1 MNMKLSLSLIAITSA
16 LYGCSATPNIS
27 GPIVSN
33 PVITENGDK
42 VTGDGSHLLGLPMT
56 RDFIMD
62 TSAYTSEAN
71 ANYEKARIKVSE
83 KISSGQK
90 TTDYLPDRK
99 IFSIKPVGDVKP
111 RAVILLKPVDI
122 ENIRTWTVRKKN
134 ITVCEGFMTLP
145 TATSDGSLGSQQVRD
160 NEVIT
165 FMPVKKSI
173 PLSSRDC
180 EKFISDKDGYDYVS
194 ASQELAF
201 ILDGRDIG
209 RSPFLAIYESPK
221 SPYSSMVLSLGELS
235 PDALRVLTH
244 SWPEL
249 ITKVYK
255 YGKEV
260 DPIDG
265 KIDPVAGIGAMLL
278 FDPKLKQAQSDAK
291 WGYMK
296 IGLTG
301 AICGGAFTASTITLN
316 TLIATPAC
324 SKFILEAADAFGYTV
339 PENMSKMLRS

>member
-1 MNMKLSLSLIAITSA
+1 MNIKLSVYLMLITSV
-16 LYGCSATPNIS
+16 LYGCATTAPAPPLS
-27 GPIVSN
+27 EPI
-33 PVITENGDK
+33 PPPMGVIPIPDDDK
-42 VTGDGSHLLGLPMT
+42 VVGDGSHLQGLPMT
-56 RDFIMD
+56 RDFIMNP
-62 TSAYTSEAN
+62 SVYTKEAN
-71 ANYEKARIKVSE
+71 VNYQKAIE
-83 KISSGQK
+83 KISSGK
-90 TTDYLPDRK
+90 RTTNILPDKK

-111 RAVILLKPVDI
+111 RAVILLKKGKIQDL
-122 ENIRTWTVRKKN
+122 RQWTVRKKN
-134 ITVCEGFMTLP
+134 ITICEGFMTLP
-145 TATSDGSLGSQQVRD
+145 MATPGDSPGAQQIRD

-165 FMPVKKSI
+165 FMPVNSMDKKSI
-173 PLSSRDC
+173 PLSPDKC
-180 EKFISDKDGYDYVS
+180 EKFISDKNGYDYVS

-201 ILDGRDIG
+201 ILDGKDVG

-235 PDALRVLTH
+235 PGALRVLTQ

-249 ITKVYK
+249 ITKVYQH
-255 YGKEV
+255 GNN
-260 DPIDG
+260 
-265 KIDPVAGIGAMLL
+265 IDPVSGITAMLL

-324 SKFILEAADAFGYTV
+324 SKFILDAADAFGYTI
-339 PENMSKMLRS
+339 PENISKMLRS

>member
-1 MNMKLSLSLIAITSA
+1 MNIKLSLSLIAITSA
-16 LYGCSATPNIS
+16 LYGCAATPS
-27 GPIVSN
+27 SN
-33 PVITENGDK
+33 PTIPENGDK
-42 VTGDGSHLLGLPMT
+42 VIGDGSHLLGIPMT
-56 RDFIMD
+56 RDFIMNP
-62 TSAYTSEAN
+62 SAYTSEAN
-71 ANYEKARIKVSE
+71 ANYQKAVIKVSE

-90 TTDYLPDRK
+90 TTSNLPDKK

-111 RAVILLKPVDI
+111 RAVILLKKGKISNP
-122 ENIRTWTVRKKN
+122 NQWTVRKKN

-145 TATSDGSLGSQQVRD
+145 TATSVGSPGSQQVRD

-165 FMPVKKSI
+165 FMPINSMDKESI
-173 PLSSRDC
+173 PLSSKDC

-235 PDALRVLTH
+235 PDALRVLTQ

-249 ITKVYK
+249 ITKVYQH
-255 YGKEV
+255 GKKV
-260 DPIDG
+260 DPKDG
-265 KIDPVAGIGAMLL
+265 KIDPVSGIATMLL

-324 SKFILEAADAFGYTV
+324 SKFILDAADAFGYTV
-339 PENMSKMLRS
+339 PENISKMLRS

>member
-1 MNMKLSLSLIAITSA
+1 MAITSV
-16 LYGCSATPNIS
+16 LYGCATTAPA
-27 GPIVSN
+27 PPMSN
-33 PVITENGDK
+33 PIPPPVAVIPDDDK
-42 VTGDGSHLLGLPMT
+42 VVGDGSHLLGLPMT
-56 RDFIMD
+56 RDFIMNL
-62 TSAYTSEAN
+62 SAYTNEVD
-71 ANYEKARIKVSE
+71 ANYQKAVVKVSKE
-83 KISSGQK
+83 ISASQR
-90 TTDYLPDRK
+90 TTSNLPDKK

-111 RAVILLKPVDI
+111 RAVILLKKGIITKP
-122 ENIRTWTVRKKN
+122 NQWTVRKKN
-134 ITVCEGFMTLP
+134 ITVCESFMTLP
-145 TATSDGSLGSQQVRD
+145 MATPGGSPGSQQVRD

-165 FMPVKKSI
+165 FMPVNSIDKTSI
-173 PLSSRDC
+173 PLSPKNC
-180 EKFISDKDGYDYVS
+180 EKFISDKNGYDYVS

-201 ILDGRDIG
+201 ILDGKDVG

-235 PDALRVLTH
+235 PGALRVLTQ

-249 ITKVYK
+249 ITKVYQH
-255 YGKEV
+255 GNN
-260 DPIDG
+260 
-265 KIDPVAGIGAMLL
+265 IDPVSGITAMLL

-324 SKFILEAADAFGYTV
+324 SKFILDAADTFGYTI
-339 PENMSKMLRS
+339 PENIYKMLRS

>member
-1 MNMKLSLSLIAITSA
+1 MNIKLSLSLIAITSA
-16 LYGCSATPNIS
+16 LYGCAATPS
-27 GPIVSN
+27 SN
-33 PVITENGDK
+33 PTIPENGDK

-56 RDFIMD
+56 RDFIMNP
-62 TSAYTSEAN
+62 SAYTSEAN
-71 ANYEKARIKVSE
+71 ANYQKALIKVSE

-90 TTDYLPDRK
+90 TTNNLPDKK

-122 ENIRTWTVRKKN
+122 KDIRKWTVRKKN

-145 TATSDGSLGSQQVRD
+145 TATSGGSPGSQQVRD

-235 PDALRVLTH
+235 PDALRVLTQ

-260 DPIDG
+260 DPKDG

-324 SKFILEAADAFGYTV
+324 SKFILDAADAFGYTV